1 MLRRGLAMACAVTA
15 TLGVVSIARAPRG
28 GPLVPVVVA
37 ARELGTGTELTPP
50 ALRVTRWPAAL
61 VPAGAVTSPAEVTG
75 RRLNSSLG
83 PGEVVT
89 VGRVRGSGL
98 LTGQPAGTRAVHVT
112 LTDPG
117 ATAMVQLGDEVDL
130 VGPHGVVALAVRV
143 LQLDPGP
150 QSGPRR
156 LMGAGSLGA
165 AAGGGGGP
173 GGLVV
178 AVDESDAKAIA
189 AVPADAMDRPV
200 LTLVLRAS

>member
-1 MLRRGLAMACAVTA
+1 
-15 TLGVVSIARAPRG
+15 
-28 GPLVPVVVA
+28 
-37 ARELGTGTELTPP
+37 
-50 ALRVTRWPAAL
+50 
-61 VPAGAVTSPAEVTG
+61 
-75 RRLNSSLG
+75 
-83 PGEVVT
+83 
-89 VGRVRGSGL
+89 
-98 LTGQPAGTRAVHVT
+98 VHVT

-117 ATAMVQLGDEVDL
+117 ATAMVQPGDEVDL